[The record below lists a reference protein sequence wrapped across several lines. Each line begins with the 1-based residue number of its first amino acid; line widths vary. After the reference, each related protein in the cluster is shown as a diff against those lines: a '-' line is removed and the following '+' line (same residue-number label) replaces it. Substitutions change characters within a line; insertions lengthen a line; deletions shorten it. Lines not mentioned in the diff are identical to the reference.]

1 MYTITIFNGK
11 EKQLKK
17 HHPWVF
23 SGAIEKVTPQYK
35 DAGYAKVLDSNGEF
49 IAYGYYDVKSHITLH
64 LLSWDEKK
72 EPNDELMASQL
83 DKAILRRKGYFALRD
98 TTCFRLLHGDADYFP
113 GLTLDIYGKEIRG
126 IISSRF
132 AYSMMNTVVSQLQKR
147 LSPELVTF
155 TIDSF
160 YGPSEGL
167 PQKTFYYRNGGMV
180 KDIEKKNTLFQ
191 ENGIYYE
198 IESGNTQK
206 SGFYCDQRDN
216 RARVAKYAKGK
227 TVLDAFCYTGGFT
240 LNALREG
247 AESILALDA
256 SESALRH
263 LLYQIHLNENKGVL
277 PENSRAKVETEK
289 CDIFDKMR
297 SLPQDHFDL
306 MILDP
311 PKLAQ
316 TKGKLENALKAY
328 KDLNMI
334 AFKKIKKDGIIAT
347 FSCSGALSREQFRTT
362 LAWAAHD
369 AGVELQ
375 ILGTLS
381 AGSDH
386 PIRISEPES
395 EYLKG
400 FIVRVV
406 KD

>member
-1 MYTITIFNGK
+1 MYNITIHNGK

-23 SGAIEKVTPQYK
+23 SGAIANVKPQYK
-35 DAGYAKVLDSNGEF
+35 EAGLAEVTDSTGKF
-49 IAYGYYDVKSHITLH
+49 IAYGHYDERSHIVLH
-64 LLSWDEKK
+64 LLSWDE
-72 EPNDELMASQL
+72 EIIPDDNFMSSMLE
-83 DKAILRRKGYFALRD
+83 KAILRRKEYFALRD

-132 AYSMMNTVVSQLQKR
+132 AYSLMNQVVSVLEHR
-147 LSPELVTF
+147 LHPELITF
-155 TIDSF
+155 TVDPF
-160 YGPSEGL
+160 YGPAEGL
-167 PQKTFYYRNGGMV
+167 PGKTFYYKNGGIV
-180 KDIEKKNTLFQ
+180 KEVEKKNTLFQ
-191 ENGIYYE
+191 ENGVYYE
-198 IESGNTQK
+198 IENGNTQK
-206 SGFYCDQRDN
+206 SGFYCDQRNN
-216 RARVAKYAKGK
+216 RVLVSKYAKGK

-240 LNALREG
+240 LNCLKEG
-247 AESILALDA
+247 ASSILSLDA

-277 PENSRAKVETEK
+277 PENSREKVQTEK

-297 SLPQDHFDL
+297 SLEEKHFDL

-334 AFKKIKKDGIIAT
+334 AMKKIKRDGIIAT

-362 LAWAAHD
+362 LAWAAFD
-369 AGVELQ
+369 AGVEIQ
-375 ILGTLS
+375 ILETLS

-400 FIVRVV
+400 FILRVI
-406 KD
+406 K